1 MSLMRTYRAALTL
14 SQSAFAA
21 QLNVPLETYRTWD
34 SGRREPSKEFL
45 SRART
50 LAAHP
55 DDTVLLSLRVLALMI
70 GVHVRTLQAA
80 ARSGRLA
87 VVYDTRTTFRRLRPR
102 ATLREALVFKRNY
115 YGTQRRPPS
124 KPTSLAWEAVPTN
137 YDLRIKT
144 LRRRLGLSQSR
155 LAHRIGAAGK
165 AVVYQWESRRRVP
178 SPVFWRRVE
187 ELESRYPEFPRYTL
201 SGTAKVSTRKSLKRR
216 SRSRR

>member
-34 SGRREPSKEFL
+34 SGRREPSEEFL

-187 ELESRYPEFPRYTL
+187 ELESQ
-201 SGTAKVSTRKSLKRR
+201 
-216 SRSRR
+216 